1 MRWPRRHICARL
13 DAGCPYGAMPDFS
26 GTACNEGS
34 AARAFVQIQVTSDR
48 FVEAGRQF
56 LTGDHDDAE
65 TLVFE
70 SRTT

>member
-1 MRWPRRHICARL
+1 MH
-13 DAGCPYGAMPDFS
+13 
-26 GTACNEGS
+26 EGS